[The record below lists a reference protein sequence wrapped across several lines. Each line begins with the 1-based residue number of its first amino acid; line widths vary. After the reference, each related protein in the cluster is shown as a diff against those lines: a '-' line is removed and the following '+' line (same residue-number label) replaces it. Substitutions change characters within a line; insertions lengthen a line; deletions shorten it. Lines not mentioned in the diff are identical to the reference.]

1 MSSSLEIALKK
12 EIGKEQRKIQ
22 QREKLKK
29 EQEGLLTRPWRPL
42 IDFFPLH
49 ALCHKGNV
57 DKVDKYLQNIPDS
70 VNEFDFQRKTPLMV
84 AVKHGHLEI
93 VWLLVKKY
101 RAECNV
107 HDIDGFTPL
116 HYAAETR
123 QVGILKFLLQ
133 VPSIEVDI
141 IDNKNRTPLMT
152 AIISG
157 VFGSVE
163 ALLNAGADI
172 HHEDWNKD
180 TPFSIGCRL
189 GLLSVVKLIYDLG
202 ANPDQTDRCNR
213 VPLHHAATGGQYE
226 IIKFLIPHINH
237 SINILDDYG
246 NTPLHYA
253 CSFSSVVAVKILL
266 KAKADVT
273 IKNKNHF
280 LPYQMLP
287 EFSSFSPQIKRM
299 LDNNLQARREKFYS
313 TAASK
318 VKAKFY
324 FKHSD
329 KRPGA
334 FPGLDITCKHIY
346 DAEEKAMKEVM
357 ANMGIKD
364 WNTPARTQ
372 TTNSSLSAQYSNN
385 SDGSIAA
392 SGHPTLEDEDKIAHQ
407 QPYRGNRRQH
417 TRINRKMPIARHAAL
432 IYPLNILHGL
442 DYAGMCDPAKINNP
456 LKKR

>member
-1 MSSSLEIALKK
+1 MSSSVEIALRK
-12 EIGKEQRKIQ
+12 EIKKQEKKVQ
-22 QREKLKK
+22 QQNENKK

-42 IDFFPLH
+42 VDFFPLH
-49 ALCHKGNV
+49 ALCLKGDVN
-57 DKVDKYLQNIPDS
+57 KVDKYLQNIPDS
-70 VNEFDFQRKTPLMV
+70 LNELDFQRKTPLMV

-101 RAECNV
+101 QAECNV

-133 VPSIEVDI
+133 VPSIEVDS
-141 IDNKNRTPLMT
+141 IDKKNRTPLIT

-157 VFGSVE
+157 LFASVE

-172 HHEDWNKD
+172 HQADWNKD
-180 TPFSIGCRL
+180 TPFSLGCRL
-189 GLLSVVKLIYDLG
+189 GLLSVVKLLYDLG
-202 ANPDQTDRCNR
+202 GNPNQPDRCNR

-226 IIKFLIPHINH
+226 IIKFLIPHISH

-246 NTPLHYA
+246 NSPLHYA
-253 CSFSSVVAVKILL
+253 CSFSSVETVKILL

-273 IKNKNHF
+273 IKNKNHL
-280 LPYQMLP
+280 LPFQMLP

-299 LDNNLQARREKFYS
+299 LDNNLLARREKFYS

-329 KRPGA
+329 IRPGA

-357 ANMGIKD
+357 AIMETKD
-364 WNTPARTQ
+364 WNTPARTE
-372 TTNSSLSAQYSNN
+372 TANSSLNAQLSSSSSTTSTNFLDPIEQGMSLRSSN
-385 SDGSIAA
+385 
-392 SGHPTLEDEDKIAHQ
+392 
-407 QPYRGNRRQH
+407 RGRRQY
-417 TRINRKMPIARHAAL
+417 TRINRKMPIAKHAAL